1 MKTLGKIGAVIG
13 LLIIIALAS
22 AIGKNIGKSAVKNY
36 EQGKIDGAIEEALL
50 EASQQINKQ
59 LPMMVDSE
67 TRLDVT
73 MCAGKHVAY
82 KYTMINVSETEIDK
96 IDFENKIK
104 AQLVKNQCS
113 NENTIKMLKMDVRY
127 NYTYLDRNGILLAA
141 ININK
146 SHCGF

>member
-13 LLIIIALAS
+13 LLIIIAFAS

-36 EQGKIDGAIEEALL
+36 EQGKIDSAIEKALL
-50 EASQQINKQ
+50 ETSQQINKQ

-82 KYTMINVSETEIDK
+82 KYTMINLSETEIDK
-96 IDFENKIK
+96 IDFANQVK
-104 AQLVKNQCS
+104 AILVKNQCS
-113 NENTIKMLKMDVRY
+113 NENMIKMLKMDVRY

>member
-13 LLIIIALAS
+13 LLIIIAFAS
-22 AIGKNIGKSAVKNY
+22 AIGKNLGKSSVKNY
-36 EQGKIDGAIEEALL
+36 EQGKIDRAIEQALL

-82 KYTMINVSETEIDK
+82 KYTMINVSEKEIDK
-96 IDFENKIK
+96 IDFENKMK
-104 AQLVKNQCS
+104 ALLVKNQCS

-146 SHCGF
+146 SHCGL